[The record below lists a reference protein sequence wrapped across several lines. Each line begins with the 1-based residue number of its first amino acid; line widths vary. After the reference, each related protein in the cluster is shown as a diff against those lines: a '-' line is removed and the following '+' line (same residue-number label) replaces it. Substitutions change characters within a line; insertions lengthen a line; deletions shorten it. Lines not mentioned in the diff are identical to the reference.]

1 MANLDFKGEYSGRSQ
16 YDIVPRAV
24 VVINKTAT
32 IPLSYQLTTN
42 AYLESD
48 SLIINLPMEL
58 VDIKEILQVSRSQ
71 SDFVTIELY
80 SGFINSQSPQHVFT
94 QGIVGGKSN
103 DQLKK
108 DFINNKIYKN
118 VLPLRWFGVL
128 DKAPTLFWGSK
139 DQSDMITLTCGEI
152 FNKLAQ
158 IMYEKKYEGDKA
170 SINNIIKDLQSFLTK
185 IKIEIDPKVKKEQLD
200 QLMGSKIKYAKDNE
214 DGSEGSEEKEDK
226 EYSTVG
232 KNVLEIIKEICIRGK
247 LDFVQSDVDPFKYIF
262 QPIYTPSKVWELD
275 RSQHFSSLKIEGGDG
290 STSSG
295 GGKISLKMKS
305 KQDKDGSILE
315 YIYPEK
321 LQNDSPETLNLKVI
335 NTAPNLT
342 KPQLEKLALDYFL
355 NYNKSLMYGTITIDN
370 ALTMLKP
377 YHVITIV
384 DNSTVPKLRK
394 IELKDNNNKP
404 LQFKIISINESYSKD
419 NGLKQESV
427 EFILNDSAYFINIK
441 DGSINSILNGI
452 TLNKIDGL
460 QSNKGVTVQKLN
472 LIKNSSRT
480 AMYKE

>member
-1 MANLDFKGEYSGRSQ
+1 M
-16 YDIVPRAV
+16 
-24 VVINKTAT
+24 
-32 IPLSYQLTTN
+32 
-42 AYLESD
+42 
-48 SLIINLPMEL
+48 
-58 VDIKEILQVSRSQ
+58 
-71 SDFVTIELY
+71 
-80 SGFINSQSPQHVFT
+80 
-94 QGIVGGKSN
+94 
-103 DQLKK
+103 
-108 DFINNKIYKN
+108 
-118 VLPLRWFGVL
+118 PLRWFGVL

-158 IMYEKKYEGDKA
+158 VMYEKKYEGDKA

-232 KNVLEIIKEICIRGK
+232 KNVLEIIKEICTRGK
-247 LDFVQSDVDPFKYIF
+247 LDFVQSDADPFKYIF

-295 GGKISLKMKS
+295 GGKISLRMKS

-377 YHVITIV
+377 YHAITIV

-472 LIKNSSRT
+472 LIRNSSRT
-480 AMYKE
+480 AMYTE

>member
-1 MANLDFKGEYSGRSQ
+1 MNKLDFKGEYSGKSQ

-24 VVINKTAT
+24 VVINNTAT

-48 SLIINLPMEL
+48 SLSINLPMEL
-58 VDIKEILQVSRSQ
+58 VDIKELLQVARSQ

-94 QGIVGGKSN
+94 QGVVGGKSN

-108 DFINNKIYKN
+108 DFINKKIYKD

-170 SINNIIKDLQSFLTK
+170 SISNVIKDLQAFLKK
-185 IKIEIDPKVKKEQLD
+185 IKIEIDPKVKQDQLN

-226 EYSTVG
+226 EYSTSG
-232 KNVLEIIKEICIRGK
+232 KNVLEIIKEICTRGK
-247 LDFVQSDVDPFKYIF
+247 LDFVQSDVDPFTYIF
-262 QPIYTPSKVWELD
+262 QPIYTPSKLWTLD

-305 KQDKDGSILE
+305 KQKDGTILE

-342 KPQLEKLALDYFL
+342 KPQLEQLALDYFL

-377 YHVITIV
+377 HHAIKIV
-384 DNSTVPKLRK
+384 DNSTVPQLRK
-394 IELKDNNNKP
+394 IKLVDSNNKP
-404 LQFKIISINESYSKD
+404 LEFKIISINESYNKD
-419 NGLKQESV
+419 SGLKQESV
-427 EFILNDSAYFINIK
+427 EFILNDSSYFINVK
-441 DGSINSILNGI
+441 DGSINSILNGVE
-452 TLNKIDGL
+452 LNKIDGL
-460 QSNKGVTVQKLN
+460 ESNKGMTVKKLD

-480 AMYKE
+480 TMYKE